1 MEECLDFLWVYIYK
15 HLLRRV
21 KIFTQYDGHYLQ
33 HFFPFF
39 NNFWGLLRMYGFEP
53 SFCWFQNLVFF
64 GNVFLH
70 FYINQCYKLASPF
83 LLNQKPIYCTYCET
97 YASGIYVYK
106 VYSFFFLM
114 APFFPFFFRLKM
126 GKLRGTVAE
135 QGSHISFKNLLLLT
149 L

>member
-1 MEECLDFLWVYIYK
+1 MSKIDGGMPGFFVSIYIQTPFK
-15 HLLRRV
+15 KGENIHTVWWTL
-21 KIFTQYDGHYLQ
+21 FTT
-33 HFFPFF
+33 FFPFF

-97 YASGIYVYK
+97 YASGIYK

-126 GKLRGTVAE
+126 GKLRGTVAA
-135 QGSHISFKNLLLLT
+135 
-149 L
+149 